1 MRRGSECRRG
11 WGSKRSWG
19 VWVGVV
25 AEDSGDSAGRVEL
38 TGVAHDAEREDGTRG
53 QQLDD
58 WQNGLAK

>member
-1 MRRGSECRRG
+1 
-11 WGSKRSWG
+11 
-19 VWVGVV
+19 VGVV